1 MALFSPSFSLLS
13 VSFLCSHSFAIFLSH
28 LLSPT
33 KPSSPLKPAGV
44 PKHIHMSWE
53 WGGGSEGTAVSLSWG
68 EKQYFGAIN
77 KFLCENTAATGEKFY
92 FLNKNIEFI

>member
-1 MALFSPSFSLLS
+1 
-13 VSFLCSHSFAIFLSH
+13 
-28 LLSPT
+28 
-33 KPSSPLKPAGV
+33 
-44 PKHIHMSWE
+44 MSWE